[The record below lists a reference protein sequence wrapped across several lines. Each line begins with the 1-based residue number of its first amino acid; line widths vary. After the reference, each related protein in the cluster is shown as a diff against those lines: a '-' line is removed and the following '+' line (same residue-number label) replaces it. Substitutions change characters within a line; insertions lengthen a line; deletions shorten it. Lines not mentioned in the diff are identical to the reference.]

1 MSWTTVP
8 EHIINEDH
16 TMRNHAILAD
26 CDQFTYKAMRL
37 NLRSLAD
44 RHIFLNFNKWADENI
59 VTDAATVHVD
69 GPNHGDVVSKID
81 IYDVSLPELWYGHS
95 STP

>member
-1 MSWTTVP
+1 MSKKIIDEHYTVG
-8 EHIINEDH
+8 DH
-16 TMRNHAILAD
+16 AVLANR
-26 CDQFTYKAMRL
+26 DQFTDKAVRL

-59 VTDAATVHVD
+59 VTDAAAVHVD
-69 GPNHGDVVSKID
+69 GPNHGDVVSEVD
-81 IYDVSLPELWYGHS
+81 IYDVSLPELWCGHS